1 MKITS
6 RFAGSATIL
15 DLDGRFDMTSA
26 AAVAQALE
34 RASTGTPAQV
44 VLNLAGVSFID
55 STALAT
61 MVQGL
66 KRCRQRQG
74 DLYLCGVQ
82 PQVYMIFELT
92 RLDSSFHMFVDDRQA
107 VQAFANEIDS

>member
-1 MKITS
+1 MLC
-6 RFAGSATIL
+6 AP
-15 DLDGRFDMTSA
+15 
-26 AAVAQALE
+26 AVAQALD

-55 STALAT
+55 LTALAT

-82 PQVYMIFELT
+82 PHVYMVFELT
-92 RLDSSFHMFVDDRQA
+92 RLNQAFSMFVDDRQA
-107 VQAFANEIDS
+107 VQAFPN

>member
-6 RFAGSATIL
+6 RFAGSAVVL
-15 DLDGRFDMTSA
+15 DLSGRFDMLCA
-26 AAVAQALE
+26 PAVAQALE
-34 RASTGTPAQV
+34 RASTGVPAQV
-44 VLNLAGVSFID
+44 VLNLADVSFID

-82 PQVYMIFELT
+82 PNVYMVFELT
-92 RLDSSFHMFVDDRQA
+92 RLNQAFPMFVDARQA
-107 VQAFANEIDS
+107 VQAFPNQVQ